1 MTALGKNLVK
11 TVGSNTIPRHSPFM
25 LRVGFGY
32 DVHPLVPGRPLVL
45 GGVTIPYER
54 GLEGH
59 SDADVLLHAL
69 TDAVLGALGAG
80 DIGAHFPN
88 TDPKWKNVASTLFL
102 AESAR
107 LAKEKK
113 ATILNVDATLLAEA
127 PKLLPHFPAMCK
139 KIAAALGLPVDRV
152 NMKATTNEKLG
163 FIGRGDGIAALAVA
177 ALDIPE

>member
-1 MTALGKNLVK
+1 MGRTFTK
-11 TVGSNTIPRHSPFM
+11 TVGVRQFSRHSLPM
-25 LRVGFGY
+25 LRVGFVY
-32 DVHPLVPGRPLVL
+32 DVHPLVAGRPLVL
-45 GGVTIPYER
+45 GAVTIPYER

-127 PKLLPHFPAMCK
+127 PKLLPHFPAMCV
-139 KIAAALGLPVDRV
+139 KIAAALGLSVDRV
-152 NMKATTNEKLG
+152 NIKATTNEKLG

-177 ALDIPE
+177 ALDVPE

>member
-1 MTALGKNLVK
+1 
-11 TVGSNTIPRHSPFM
+11 M

-32 DVHPLVPGRPLVL
+32 DVHPLVAGRPLVL
-45 GGVTIPYER
+45 GAVTIPYER

-127 PKLLPHFPAMCK
+127 PTLLPHFPAMCVK
-139 KIAAALGLPVDRV
+139 SAAALGLSVDRV
-152 NMKATTNEKLG
+152 NIKATTNEKLG

-177 ALDIPE
+177 ALDVPE

>member
-1 MTALGKNLVK
+1 
-11 TVGSNTIPRHSPFM
+11 M

-45 GGVTIPYER
+45 GGLTIPYER

-107 LAKEKK
+107 LATAKK

-127 PKLLPHFPAMCK
+127 PKLLPHFPAMCQ

-177 ALDIPE
+177 ALDVPE

>member
-1 MTALGKNLVK
+1 MTALAKNLGK
-11 TVGSNTIPRHSPFM
+11 TVGSRPFPRHSALM

-45 GGVTIPYER
+45 GGVTIPYAR
-54 GLEGH
+54 GLAGH

-80 DIGAHFPN
+80 DIGLHFPN

-107 LAKEKK
+107 LAQEKK

-127 PKLLPHFPAMCK
+127 PQLLPHFPAMCQ
-139 KIAAALGLPVDRV
+139 KIAIALGLPVDRV
-152 NMKATTNEKLG
+152 NLKATTNEKLG

-177 ALDIPE
+177 ALDLPA

>member
-1 MTALGKNLVK
+1 
-11 TVGSNTIPRHSPFM
+11 M

-88 TDPKWKNVASTLFL
+88 TDPKWKNVASTHFL

-107 LAKEKK
+107 LAKAKK

-127 PKLLPHFPAMCK
+127 PKLLPYFPAMCQ

-177 ALDIPE
+177 ALDVPE

>member
-1 MTALGKNLVK
+1 M
-11 TVGSNTIPRHSPFM
+11 
-25 LRVGFGY
+25 RVGFGY

-88 TDPKWKNVASTLFL
+88 TDPKWKNVASTIFL
-102 AESAR
+102 AESAS

-113 ATILNVDATLLAEA
+113 ATILNVDATLFAEA
-127 PKLLPHFPAMCK
+127 PKLLPHFPAMCQ

>member
-1 MTALGKNLVK
+1 MTALAKNLGK
-11 TVGSNTIPRHSPFM
+11 TVGSRPFPRHSDLM

-45 GGVTIPYER
+45 GGVTIPYAR
-54 GLEGH
+54 GLAGH

-80 DIGAHFPN
+80 DIGLHFPN

-107 LAKEKK
+107 LAQEKK

-127 PKLLPHFPAMCK
+127 PQLLPHFPAMCQ
-139 KIAAALGLPVDRV
+139 KIAIALGLPVDRV
-152 NMKATTNEKLG
+152 NLKATTNEKLG

-177 ALDIPE
+177 ALDLPA

>member
-1 MTALGKNLVK
+1 
-11 TVGSNTIPRHSPFM
+11 M

-45 GGVTIPYER
+45 GGVTIPHER

-102 AESAR
+102 AEAAR
-107 LAKEKK
+107 LAKEKR

-127 PKLLPHFPAMCK
+127 PKLLPHFPAMCQ

>member
-1 MTALGKNLVK
+1 MK
-11 TVGSNTIPRHSPFM
+11 TVGYRHFPRHCLQM

-107 LAKEKK
+107 LAKAKK

-127 PKLLPHFPAMCK
+127 PKLLPHFPAMCQ

-177 ALDIPE
+177 ALDVPE

>member
-1 MTALGKNLVK
+1 MMFIR
-11 TVGSNTIPRHSPFM
+11 SS
-25 LRVGFGY
+25 
-32 DVHPLVPGRPLVL
+32 GRPLVL

-107 LAKEKK
+107 IAKEKK
-113 ATILNVDATLLAEA
+113 
-127 PKLLPHFPAMCK
+127 LPS
-139 KIAAALGLPVDRV
+139 
-152 NMKATTNEKLG
+152 
-163 FIGRGDGIAALAVA
+163 
-177 ALDIPE
+177 

>member
-1 MTALGKNLVK
+1 MAGHAKNFRKTAGGKPCPV
-11 TVGSNTIPRHSPFM
+11 HSCKM

-127 PKLLPHFPAMCK
+127 PKLLPHFPAMCV

-152 NMKATTNEKLG
+152 NLKATTNEKLG
-163 FIGRGDGIAALAVA
+163 FVGRGDGIAALAVA
-177 ALDIPE
+177 AIDLP

>member
-1 MTALGKNLVK
+1 
-11 TVGSNTIPRHSPFM
+11 M

-107 LAKEKK
+107 LAK
-113 ATILNVDATLLAEA
+113 
-127 PKLLPHFPAMCK
+127 
-139 KIAAALGLPVDRV
+139 
-152 NMKATTNEKLG
+152 
-163 FIGRGDGIAALAVA
+163 
-177 ALDIPE
+177 